1 VGVEDV
7 AVMNIDPVKALDDK
21 VERLRKDLK
30 SLGNRVDHAQTDAAQ
45 QQLSTTN
52 QIRDTTRKIA
62 KTNERVTELADSV
75 HRLERL
81 LVALNRKVRA
91 GETEKAD
98 FDTWPEIEKSLIARI
113 LAGQE
118 AYARKAFTP
127 QEAKNTRK
135 AIAEYDRAAHEAI
148 DAAEALTNLPPN
160 AEALWRK
167 KYKQWR
173 TITAKQRPD
182 APHENEHAK
191 DTAAKSAGN
200 EAVAEVRERIRTR
213 IEDAVALDL
222 LFPAWFENMLGPAAP
237 PGKAD
242 DWLYTATDVV
252 LYRLLHDVTSPASAL
267 GTAPQ
272 EQGHRRTLHD
282 RLIVECAD
290 YRKA

>member
-1 VGVEDV
+1 M
-7 AVMNIDPVKALDDK
+7 MNIDPEKALDDK
-21 VERLRKDLK
+21 IERLKRDLK
-30 SLGNRVDHAQTDAAQ
+30 SLGNRIDNAQTDAAQ

-52 QIRDTTRKIA
+52 QLRDTTRKLA

-91 GETEKAD
+91 GETRKAD
-98 FDTWPEIEKSLIARI
+98 FDSWPEIEKSLIARI

-118 AYARKAFTP
+118 AYARKTFTP

-135 AIAEYDRAAHEAI
+135 AIADYDRAAHEAI
-148 DAAEALTNLPPN
+148 DAAEALTTLPPN
-160 AEALWRK
+160 AESLWRK
-167 KYKQWR
+167 KYRQWH
-173 TITAKQRPD
+173 TITRKQRPD
-182 APHENEHAK
+182 APDETGHAK

-200 EAVAEVRERIRTR
+200 EAVAEARDLIRAR
-213 IEDAVALDL
+213 IEDAVAQDL

-252 LYRLLHDVTSPASAL
+252 LYRLLHDVTSPANAL
-267 GTAPQ
+267 GAAPQ

>member
-1 VGVEDV
+1 M
-7 AVMNIDPVKALDDK
+7 MNIDPVKALDDK
-21 VERLRKDLK
+21 VERLKKDIK
-30 SLGNRVDHAQTDAAQ
+30 SLGSRIDNAQTDAAQ

-52 QIRDTTRKIA
+52 ALRDTTRKIT
-62 KTNERVTELADSV
+62 KTNDRVTELAESV

-91 GETEKAD
+91 GETQKAD
-98 FDTWPEIEKSLIARI
+98 FDTWPEIGKPLIARI

-118 AYARKAFTP
+118 AYARKTFTP
-127 QEAKNTRK
+127 QEAKDTRK
-135 AIAEYDRAAHEAI
+135 AIAEFDRKAHEAI

-160 AEALWRK
+160 AESLWRK

-173 TITAKQRPD
+173 TITQQERPE
-182 APHENEHAK
+182 APNDESHAK

-200 EAVAEVRERIRTR
+200 EAVAEARELIRAR
-213 IEDAVALDL
+213 IEDAVARDL

-252 LYRLLHDVTSPASAL
+252 LYRLLHDVTSPADAL
-267 GTAPQ
+267 GPAPQ
-272 EQGHRRTLHD
+272 EQGHRRNLHD

-290 YRKA
+290 YRKP

>member
-1 VGVEDV
+1 
-7 AVMNIDPVKALDDK
+7 MKNIDPVKALDDK
-21 VERLRKDLK
+21 VERLKKDVNQLTTRIEN
-30 SLGNRVDHAQTDAAQ
+30 GQTEAAQ
-45 QQLSTTN
+45 QQLSTNN
-52 QIRDTTRKIA
+52 QFRDTTRKIA
-62 KTNERVTELADSV
+62 KTNERVTELAESV

-91 GETEKAD
+91 SETQKAD
-98 FDTWPEIEKSLIARI
+98 FDSWPEIPKPLIAKI

-127 QEAKNTRK
+127 QEAKDTRK
-135 AIAEYDRAAHEAI
+135 AVAEYDRRAAEAI
-148 DAAEALTNLPPN
+148 DAAEALTTLPAN

-173 TITAKQRPD
+173 AITEHERPQPPD
-182 APHENEHAK
+182 ENTHAR

-200 EAVAEVRERIRTR
+200 EAVAEARQKIRTR
-213 IEDAVALDL
+213 IEDAVASDL

-252 LYRLLHDVTSPASAL
+252 LYRLLHDVTSPADAL
-267 GTAPQ
+267 GSPPQ

-282 RLIVECAD
+282 RLIVECAN
-290 YRKA
+290 YRKP

>member
-1 VGVEDV
+1 
-7 AVMNIDPVKALDDK
+7 MNIDPVKALDDK
-21 VERLRKDLK
+21 VERLKKDLK
-30 SLGNRVDHAQTDAAQ
+30 SLGASIDHAQTDAAQ
-45 QQLSTTN
+45 NKLSTTN
-52 QIRDTTRKIA
+52 QIRDTARKIT
-62 KTNERVTELADSV
+62 KTNERVTELAESV

-91 GETEKAD
+91 GDTEKAD
-98 FDTWPEIEKSLIARI
+98 FDDWPEIGKSLLARI

-118 AYARKAFTP
+118 AYARKTFTP
-127 QEAKNTRK
+127 QEAKDTRK
-135 AIAEYDRAAHEAI
+135 AIAQYDRHVHEAI
-148 DAAEALTNLPPN
+148 DAAEALTTLPPN

-167 KYKQWR
+167 KYKQWQ
-173 TITAKQRPD
+173 TLVKAGERPE
-182 APHENEHAK
+182 APDGDTHAK

-200 EAVAEVRERIRTR
+200 EAVAEVREHIRAR
-213 IEDAVALDL
+213 IEDAVARDL

-252 LYRLLHDVTSPASAL
+252 LYRLLHEVTSPADAL
-267 GTAPQ
+267 GPAPQ
-272 EQGHRRTLHD
+272 ELGHRRTLHD

>member
-1 VGVEDV
+1 M
-7 AVMNIDPVKALDDK
+7 MNIDPVKALDDK
-21 VERLRKDLK
+21 VERLKKDLK
-30 SLGNRVDHAQTDAAQ
+30 SLGDRVDNAQTDAAQ

-62 KTNERVTELADSV
+62 KTNDRVTELAESV

-91 GETEKAD
+91 SETQKAD
-98 FDTWPEIEKSLIARI
+98 FDTWPEIEKSLLARI

-118 AYARKAFTP
+118 AYARKTCTP
-127 QEAKNTRK
+127 QEAKDTRK
-135 AIAEYDRAAHEAI
+135 AIAEYDRAALAAI
-148 DAAEALTNLPPN
+148 DAAEALTTLPPN

-167 KYKQWR
+167 KYRQWR
-173 TITAKQRPD
+173 AIKGMARPE
-182 APHENEHAK
+182 APDENGHAG

-200 EAVAEVRERIRTR
+200 EAIGRARELIRAR
-213 IEDAVALDL
+213 IEDAVARDL

-267 GTAPQ
+267 GRAPQ
-272 EQGHRRTLHD
+272 EQGHRRDLHD
-282 RLIVECAD
+282 RLIVECAE

>member
-1 VGVEDV
+1 MMD
-7 AVMNIDPVKALDDK
+7 IDPVKALDGK
-21 VERLRKDLK
+21 IERLKKDLK
-30 SLGNRVDHAQTDAAQ
+30 SLGDRIDNAQTEAAQ

-52 QIRDTTRKIA
+52 QLRDTTRKVA

-91 GETEKAD
+91 GETRKAD
-98 FDTWPEIEKSLIARI
+98 FDSWPEIEKPLIARI

-118 AYARKAFTP
+118 AYARKTFTP
-127 QEAKNTRK
+127 QEAKDTRK
-135 AIAEYDRAAHEAI
+135 AIADYDKAALAAI
-148 DAAEALTNLPPN
+148 DAAEALTTLPPN
-160 AEALWRK
+160 AESLWRK
-167 KYKQWR
+167 KYKQWHA
-173 TITAKQRPD
+173 ITRKQRPD
-182 APHENEHAK
+182 APDESGHAK

-200 EAVAEVRERIRTR
+200 EAVAQARELIRTR
-213 IEDAVALDL
+213 IEDAVAQDL

-252 LYRLLHDVTSPASAL
+252 LYRLLHDVTSPANAL
-267 GTAPQ
+267 GAPPQ

>member
-1 VGVEDV
+1 M
-7 AVMNIDPVKALDDK
+7 MNIDPVKALDDK
-21 VERLRKDLK
+21 VERLKKDLR
-30 SLGNRVDHAQTDAAQ
+30 SLGERVDNAQTDAAQ

-62 KTNERVTELADSV
+62 KTNDRVTELAESV

-91 GETEKAD
+91 SETQKAD
-98 FDTWPEIEKSLIARI
+98 FDTWPEIEKSLLARI

-118 AYARKAFTP
+118 AYARKTFTP
-127 QEAKNTRK
+127 QEAKDTRK
-135 AIAEYDRAAHEAI
+135 AIAEYDRAALAAI
-148 DAAEALTNLPPN
+148 DAAEALTTLPPN
-160 AEALWRK
+160 AESLWRK
-167 KYKQWR
+167 KYKQWHV
-173 TITAKQRPD
+173 ITTKERPE
-182 APHENEHAK
+182 APDDDGHAG

-200 EAVAEVRERIRTR
+200 EAVGQARALIRAR
-213 IEDAVALDL
+213 IEDAVARDL

-252 LYRLLHDVTSPASAL
+252 LYRLLHDVTSPANAL
-267 GTAPQ
+267 GPAPR
-272 EQGHRRTLHD
+272 EQGHRRDLHD
-282 RLIVECAD
+282 RLIVECAK

>member
-1 VGVEDV
+1 MED
-7 AVMNIDPVKALDDK
+7 AAMMDIDPVKALDGK
-21 VERLRKDLK
+21 IERLKKDLK
-30 SLGNRVDHAQTDAAQ
+30 SLGNSLDNAQTEAAQ

-52 QIRDTTRKIA
+52 QLRDTTRKLA

-91 GETEKAD
+91 GETQKAD

-118 AYARKAFTP
+118 AYARKTFTP
-127 QEAKNTRK
+127 QEAKDTRK
-135 AIAEYDRAAHEAI
+135 AIADYDKAALAAI
-148 DAAEALTNLPPN
+148 DAAEALTTLPPN
-160 AEALWRK
+160 AESLWRK
-167 KYKQWR
+167 KYKQWH
-173 TITAKQRPD
+173 TITRKQRPD
-182 APHENEHAK
+182 APDENGHAK

-200 EAVAEVRERIRTR
+200 EAVAEARELIRTR
-213 IEDAVALDL
+213 IEDAVAQDL

-267 GTAPQ
+267 GSAPQ

>member
-1 VGVEDV
+1 
-7 AVMNIDPVKALDDK
+7 MNIDPVKALDDK
-21 VERLRKDLK
+21 LERLKKDLK
-30 SLGNRVDHAQTDAAQ
+30 SLNTRIDNQQTEAAQ

-52 QIRDTTRKIA
+52 QFRDTTRKVT
-62 KTNERVTELADSV
+62 KTNDRITELAESV

-91 GETEKAD
+91 GETQRAD
-98 FDTWPEIEKSLIARI
+98 FDTWQEVPSSLIAKI

-118 AYARKAFTP
+118 AYGRKTFTQ

-135 AIAEYDRAAHEAI
+135 TITEYDKAAHQAI
-148 DAAEALTNLPPN
+148 DAAEALTTLPPN

-173 TITAKQRPD
+173 AITKQERPIPPD
-182 APHENEHAK
+182 ENTHAK

-200 EAVAEVRERIRTR
+200 EAVAEVRRKIRTR
-213 IEDAVALDL
+213 IEDAVARDL

-252 LYRLLHDVTSPASAL
+252 LYRLLHDVTSPADAL
-267 GTAPQ
+267 GPPPQ
-272 EQGHRRTLHD
+272 EQGHRRSLHD

-290 YRKA
+290 YRKL

>member
-1 VGVEDV
+1 
-7 AVMNIDPVKALDDK
+7 MKNIDPVKALDDK
-21 VERLRKDLK
+21 VERLKKDLK
-30 SLGNRVDHAQTDAAQ
+30 SLGDRIDNAQTDAAQ
-45 QQLSTTN
+45 NKLSTTN

-62 KTNERVTELADSV
+62 KTNDRVTELADSV

-91 GETEKAD
+91 GETRKAD
-98 FDTWPEIEKSLIARI
+98 FDNWPEIGKPLIARI

-118 AYARKAFTP
+118 AYARRTFTP
-127 QEAKNTRK
+127 QEAKTRRK
-135 AIAEYDRAAHEAI
+135 AISEYDRLAHEAI
-148 DAAEALTNLPPN
+148 DAAEALTTLPPN

-167 KYKQWR
+167 KYKQWQA
-173 TITAKQRPD
+173 IAGKQRPE
-182 APHENEHAK
+182 APDEDEHAK
-191 DTAAKSAGN
+191 DTAVKSAGN
-200 EAVAEVRERIRTR
+200 EAIAEARELIRTR
-213 IEDAVALDL
+213 IEDAVANDL

-252 LYRLLHDVTSPASAL
+252 LYRLLHDVTSPANAL
-267 GTAPQ
+267 GRAPQ

-290 YRKA
+290 YRKP

>member
-1 VGVEDV
+1 M
-7 AVMNIDPVKALDDK
+7 MNIDPVKALDDK
-21 VERLRKDLK
+21 VERLKKDLK
-30 SLGNRVDHAQTDAAQ
+30 SLGDRVDNAQTDAAQ

-52 QIRDTTRKIA
+52 QLRDTNRKLTR
-62 KTNERVTELADSV
+62 TNDRITELAESV

-98 FDTWPEIEKSLIARI
+98 FDTWPEIGKPLLARI

-118 AYARKAFTP
+118 AYARKTFTP
-127 QEAKNTRK
+127 EEAKHTRK
-135 AIAEYDRAAHEAI
+135 AIAAYDRQAHEAI
-148 DAAEALTNLPPN
+148 DAAEALTTLPPN
-160 AEALWRK
+160 AESLWRK
-167 KYKQWR
+167 KYKQWQA
-173 TITAKQRPD
+173 ITKIERPQ
-182 APHENEHAK
+182 APDDDTHAK

-200 EAVAEVRERIRTR
+200 EAVAEARRLIRTR
-213 IEDAVALDL
+213 IEDAVARDL

-252 LYRLLHDVTSPASAL
+252 LYRLLHDVTSPADAL
-267 GTAPQ
+267 GPAPQ
-272 EQGHRRTLHD
+272 EHGHRRSLHD

-290 YRKA
+290 YRKP

>member
-1 VGVEDV
+1 MMD
-7 AVMNIDPVKALDDK
+7 IDPVKALDGK
-21 VERLRKDLK
+21 IERLKKDLK
-30 SLGNRVDHAQTDAAQ
+30 SLGNSLDNAQTEAAQ

-52 QIRDTTRKIA
+52 QLRDTTRKLA

-91 GETEKAD
+91 GETQKAD

-118 AYARKAFTP
+118 AYARKTFTP
-127 QEAKNTRK
+127 QEAKDTRK
-135 AIAEYDRAAHEAI
+135 AIADYDKAALAAI
-148 DAAEALTNLPPN
+148 DAAEALTTLPPN
-160 AEALWRK
+160 AESLWRK
-167 KYKQWR
+167 KYKQWH
-173 TITAKQRPD
+173 TITRKQRPD
-182 APHENEHAK
+182 APDENGHAK

-200 EAVAEVRERIRTR
+200 EAVAEARELIRTR
-213 IEDAVALDL
+213 IEDAVAQDL

-267 GTAPQ
+267 GSAPQ